1 MFGIFKKEG
10 CNLQLFTLKIG
21 SQGFLIEAKKTI
33 TNIESK
39 ILIGFDGKIQEFN
52 WDEKINFQK
61 NSQVLMSAFLGIINI
76 LNQNFLVFVEEVD
89 QICVIDEYQIFECKK
104 VELIHMSYN
113 KMELSKEIKSY
124 IERIEKILSFGHYFA
139 FNYPLSLS
147 LQKQEEI
154 KHKSP
159 LISLASHFEPQ
170 YFWNHSMM
178 KPLINQNISFQW
190 HLQLIQGYVKNFQC
204 QIDKNIIVNYYLI
217 SRRSIF
223 RSGTRCNHRGVD
235 TDGNT
240 ANFVEHESIYIFNKG
255 EKITSHIQIRGSLPI
270 LWEQEGLKG
279 KIRLAG
285 GEHLSLQSFK
295 KHFSDI
301 TQKYGKIFSVSLMAE
316 GRSGEKLLTGT
327 FKQHYDLAKEFHML
341 VQYDTFDIKHHCK
354 GGKYENINPY
364 IIKNLTPIQR
374 QYSYLLLNTPQFQ
387 KGVIR
392 TNCKSSLDRTNI
404 FQSKIEL
411 NTLQLM
417 LKDLYGYDF
426 FQVYK
431 QDALDMMENQK
442 QCIQFVKQF
451 KILWSQNGDN
461 ISQHYAGTNALTSHA
476 TKTGSGG
483 LFGKL
488 RGKLSSI
495 KRLYE
500 GTFQDSHKQEAIDLI
515 LGRHVDSQKSLKFE
529 QELKE
534 EAFRRESQ
542 FLLKKQISVYITTWN
557 IKKFLPKN
565 TQFSLK
571 GLFDFQSYK
580 APDILVLCFQKK
592 PEYKIEN
599 LDQNCQDKTE
609 RQFWIQ
615 LIQYNI
621 FSLDLP
627 EYVEVDFHS
636 SGGLMTVILAQK
648 SIIEDITA
656 VEHDDIVSTSV
667 GKGTVVIK
675 LSVCNTK
682 LCFINAHLQPGQNK
696 TQERFQQ
703 IGEIHQRAFQKEGMS
718 KYKREKIE
726 KADKIFLAG
735 NLNFRVN
742 LDCNESLRL
751 LSKLTDSNIQPEKF
765 HAIFQQYLGN
775 DQLIQ
780 FKKGIVCNYQEA
792 GITFLPTYKYTV
804 GQNKYD
810 TQKEKVH
817 SWCDRILMWNNE
829 NNHVMKKQQEQQDIE
844 IESQF
849 LPFNALIGNQKQQ
862 KTYREGLPLF
872 YKRKEV
878 EISDH
883 KPVCC
888 YYIITVKEEDAQKK
902 DKIFKDLVSKRKC
915 DDALKTNQQNILQ
928 EFWQQDDDDN
938 DGRQSVPQKKED
950 YKQIINSLQ
959 NDQQQFEE
967 SEDYDEE
974 DDEEEDIQG
983 DYDKSQYYIDQ
994 TQMNHTAKPKYK
1006 YSEDYSDLQADQ
1018 LAALNFSNNMEINKL
1033 RNKNGKNRF
1042 KNAVEATQKKEKPQQ
1057 EQSQERDLC
1066 LMKYPSEKDANFVT
1080 KHKFQSDFQ
1089 RNKIINDPQYQQQN
1103 QQQLFLSQV
1112 QKTQQVGTN
1121 SLLHPH
1127 SHIVYCKPTEN
1138 LEQVNINP
1146 PSLQKFSS
1154 HILLSNSDNLKLT
1167 SNDKI
1172 VNDYRLSGNNGNK
1185 QYQNFPLLSTSD
1197 NEGKIIQFNLQN
1209 QGQHQT
1215 NPYALSDQDSY
1226 HLKANHNHQ
1235 INQAG
1240 QMNNQIQNNQITQN
1254 NENFQ
1259 ANESASGIE
1268 NSFYFVES
1276 KIRNFEESKQ
1286 QLIQND
1292 NQSQKKFYSDAE
1304 IYQSQNKSHR
1314 KTSEGN
1320 QIDST
1325 QNNLQNKEQ
1334 QQGQINKTKD
1344 VEVVKYDKLVVI
1356 ENYKQ
1361 QK

>member
-10 CNLQLFTLKIG
+10 CNLSLFTLKIG

-113 KMELSKEIKSY
+113 KVELSKEIKSY

-147 LQKQEEI
+147 LQKQEET
-154 KHKSP
+154 KHKTP
-159 LISLASHFEPQ
+159 LIQLASHFEPQ

-178 KPLINQNISFQW
+178 KPLINQNISFNW

-204 QIDKNIIVNYYLI
+204 QIDKNINVNYYLI

-301 TQKYGKIFSVSLMAE
+301 TQKYGKVFSVSLMAE

-327 FKQHYDLAKEFHML
+327 FKQHYDLAKEFHTL

-364 IIKNLTPIQR
+364 IIKNLTTIQR
-374 QYSYLLLNTPQFQ
+374 QYSYLLLNTSQFQ

-426 FQVYK
+426 QQIHK

-442 QCIQFVKQF
+442 QCIQFIKQF

-515 LGRHVDSQKSLKFE
+515 LGRHVDSQTSLKFE

-565 TQFSLK
+565 TQYSLK
-571 GLFDFQSYK
+571 SLFDFQSYK

-615 LIQYNI
+615 LIQQNI

-636 SGGLMTVILAQK
+636 SGGLMTIILASK
-648 SIIEDITA
+648 NIIEDITA

-675 LSVCNTK
+675 LNVCNTK
-682 LCFINAHLQPGQNK
+682 LCFINAHLQPGQSK
-696 TQERFQQ
+696 MQERFSQ

-726 KADKIFLAG
+726 KAEKIFLAG

-742 LDCNESLRL
+742 LDYNESLRQL
-751 LSKLTDSNIQPEKF
+751 NKLTDSNIQGQPEKF
-765 HAIFQQYLGN
+765 RAILQHYLGN

-780 FKKGIVCNYQEA
+780 FKKGIASNYQEA
-792 GITFLPTYKYTV
+792 DITFLPTYKFIV

-810 TQKEKVH
+810 NQKEKVH
-817 SWCDRILMWNNE
+817 SWCDRVLMWNNE

-844 IESQF
+844 IEAQF
-849 LPFNALIGNQKQQ
+849 LPFNALISNQKQQ

-872 YKRKEV
+872 YNRREI

-883 KPVCC
+883 KPVYC

-902 DKIFKDLVSKRKC
+902 DKIFKDLLSKRKC
-915 DDALKTNQQNILQ
+915 DDALKNNQQNILQ
-928 EFWQQDDDDN
+928 EFWQQDDEDE
-938 DGRQSVPQKKED
+938 GKQTIPQRKED

-959 NDQQQFEE
+959 NGQQQFEE
-967 SEDYDEE
+967 SEDCDDED
-974 DDEEEDIQG
+974 DDEEEIQG
-983 DYDKSQYYIDQ
+983 EYDKSQYYVDQ
-994 TQMNHTAKPKYK
+994 TQLNHTAKPKYK
-1006 YSEDYSDLQADQ
+1006 YSEDYSDLVADQ

-1033 RNKNGKNRF
+1033 RNKNGKTRF
-1042 KNAVEATQKKEKPQQ
+1042 NNAVETTQKKDKSQQ
-1057 EQSQERDLC
+1057 EKSQERDLC
-1066 LMKYPSEKDANFVT
+1066 LMKYPSEKDTNFVT
-1080 KHKFQSDFQ
+1080 QHKFQSDFQ
-1089 RNKIINDPQYQQQN
+1089 RNKIINDPQSQQQSK
-1103 QQQLFLSQV
+1103 QQIFLSQV
-1112 QKTQQVGTN
+1112 HSVQQFRT
-1121 SLLHPH
+1121 SQLLHPL
-1127 SHIVYCKPTEN
+1127 SHIVYCKPNEN
-1138 LEQVNINP
+1138 VDQPSINP
-1146 PSLQKFSS
+1146 PQLQKFSS

-1172 VNDYRLSGNNGNK
+1172 VNDFRLSGNK
-1185 QYQNFPLLSTSD
+1185 QYQNFPLLSASD
-1197 NEGKIIQFNLQN
+1197 NEGKIIQHNFQN

-1215 NPYALSDQDSY
+1215 NPDALSDQDSH
-1226 HLKANHNHQ
+1226 HLKDNHTYQ
-1235 INQAG
+1235 INQAV
-1240 QMNNQIQNNQITQN
+1240 QMNNNIQNNQNCQN
-1254 NENFQ
+1254 NDNQ
-1259 ANESASGIE
+1259 QVNQSASRGE

-1276 KIRNFEESKQ
+1276 KIINYNEDKKQ
-1286 QLIQND
+1286 KIQNG
-1292 NQSQKKFYSDAE
+1292 NQSQKKFNSEDAE
-1304 IYQSQNKSHR
+1304 ILQNQNKNRR

-1320 QIDST
+1320 QIDSSK
-1325 QNNLQNKEQ
+1325 NNLQNKEYS
-1334 QQGQINKTKD
+1334 QGEINKVND
-1344 VEVVKYDKLVVI
+1344 VEVVKYDELVLI
-1356 ENYKQ
+1356 DNYKQ